1 LVAILKG
8 GLRQVRFVAIGQ
20 ILTYRFNGSFD
31 FAIDSTI
38 QTNVS
43 DRTDG
48 DSEGKLL
55 ILFDAENKYA
65 QIVLP
70 GVAAYGVKKSGVFS
84 STR

>member
-1 LVAILKG
+1 M
-8 GLRQVRFVAIGQ
+8 
-20 ILTYRFNGSFD
+20 
-31 FAIDSTI
+31 I

-43 DRTDG
+43 DRADG

-70 GVAAYGVKKSGVFS
+70 GVAAYGKEIRSVF
-84 STR
+84 